1 MNLFSSDLKADFAC
15 LQSDVEQLLNT
26 LFEQLDSQIEVDRKT
41 SILQDFEESK
51 NNLKRLGA
59 L

>member
-1 MNLFSSDLKADFAC
+1 MNLFSSRLKIDFAR
-15 LQSDVEQLLNT
+15 LQSDIEQLLNV
-26 LFEQLDSQIEVDRKT
+26 LFEQLDSQIELDRKK

-51 NNLKRLGA
+51 NYLKRLEI